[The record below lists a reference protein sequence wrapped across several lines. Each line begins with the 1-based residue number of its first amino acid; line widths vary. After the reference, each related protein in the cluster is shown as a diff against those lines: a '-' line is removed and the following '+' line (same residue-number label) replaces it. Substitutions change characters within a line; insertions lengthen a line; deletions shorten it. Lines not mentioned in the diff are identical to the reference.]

1 VLNFV
6 SMLKR
11 ILLAYLA
18 AALIA
23 FVVWMIPVTK
33 QFGKRAFWPQ
43 TWKAAQQSALWPYVA
58 FRHVV
63 KF

>member
-1 VLNFV
+1 
-6 SMLKR
+6 MWKH

-18 AALIA
+18 VALVA

-33 QFGKRAFWPQ
+33 HIGKKAFWSQ
-43 TWKAAQQSALWPYVA
+43 TTKVAQRSALWPYVA